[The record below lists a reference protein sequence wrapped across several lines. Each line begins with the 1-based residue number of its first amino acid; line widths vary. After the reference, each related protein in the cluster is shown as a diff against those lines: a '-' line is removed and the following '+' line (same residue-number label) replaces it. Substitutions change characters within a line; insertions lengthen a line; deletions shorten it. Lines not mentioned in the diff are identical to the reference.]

1 MASADDA
8 FMKSLNDTSVVDKA
22 GTGLV
27 ERFFTAVLGKK
38 ARQEFT
44 AYLPDADEI
53 EETPVAGGYPIT
65 LYTLVALMAALL
77 LWAALTEIDQVV
89 TTRGRLI
96 STVPNIVIQSIETA
110 QIQTINVTIG
120 QVVKKGEVLATLEP
134 TFITSDLAQVKD
146 RLQSLDAQVSRLE
159 SQQAGKPYKI
169 SGNGDQQLQSG
180 LDSEREQGYRSRIQ
194 RFDENIARIK
204 SSRLSNDTEV
214 SGLERRVESLKEIEE
229 MNAVLLAKQFQSKK
243 SLLESRDKRLE
254 IERELINAKNR
265 ANELLRELQGTEADK
280 NAFIKEYRQKNVE
293 DLVNAKR
300 ERDGL
305 KEQLAKVNR
314 RSNLIQIISPE
325 DGVVLE
331 VAKVSK
337 GSVIREA
344 ETLLSL
350 VPARGNLE
358 AEIKIDPS
366 EISTISLH
374 NTVRVKVD
382 SYPFQKY
389 GIIQGNLIKLSHDVV
404 NDTDPARQG
413 QGIYVGRVALMEF
426 DKDMN
431 TPEFKIMPGMSLT
444 AEVVTTKKR
453 ILSYLLYP
461 IMKSKDEA
469 INEQ

>member
-1 MASADDA
+1 MKQIENASLAA
-8 FMKSLNDTSVVDKA
+8 PETSPA
-22 GTGLV
+22 GFF
-27 ERFFTAVLGKK
+27 ERMTTLLLGKK

-44 AYLPDADEI
+44 VYLPDADEI
-53 EETPVAGGYPIT
+53 EETPIASGYPIT
-65 LYTLVALMAALL
+65 LYTLVALIASLA

-134 TFITSDLAQVKD
+134 TFITADLTQVKD

-159 SQQAGKPYKI
+159 AEQTGKPYQGN
-169 SGNGDQQLQSG
+169 GNGDQQLQSG
-180 LDSEREQGYRSRIQ
+180 LDVERLQAYRSRLQ
-194 RFDENIARIK
+194 RFDENIARIR
-204 SSRLSNDTEV
+204 SSSLSITTEI
-214 SGLERRVESLKEIEE
+214 SGLERRVESLREIEN
-229 MNAVLLAKQFQSKK
+229 MNAVLLEKQFQSKK
-243 SLLESRDKRLE
+243 ALLESRDKRLE
-254 IERELINAKNR
+254 VERELINAKNR
-265 ANELLRELQGTEADK
+265 SNELVRELQGTEADK
-280 NAFIKEYRQKNVE
+280 NAFVKEYRQKNFE

-344 ETLLSL
+344 ETLLTL

-358 AEIKIDPS
+358 AEIKIDAG
-366 EISTISLH
+366 EISTIALH
-374 NTVRVKVD
+374 NTVRVKID

-389 GIIQGNLIKLSHDVV
+389 GIIKGDLIKLSHDVV
-404 NDTDPARQG
+404 TDTDPSRQG
-413 QGIYVGRVALMEF
+413 QGVYVGRVVLKEF

-431 TPEFKIMPGMSLT
+431 TPEFKIMPGMSLV

-453 ILSYLLYP
+453 VLSYLLYP

>member
-1 MASADDA
+1 
-8 FMKSLNDTSVVDKA
+8 MKLLNETPVA
-22 GTGLV
+22 GKPSTGLI
-27 ERFFTAVLGKK
+27 ERFFTAILGKK
-38 ARQEFT
+38 AREEFT
-44 AYLPDADEI
+44 AFLPDADEI

-65 LYTLVALMAALL
+65 LYTLFALMAALA
-77 LWAALTEIDQVV
+77 LWAGLTEIDQVV

-159 SQQAGKPYKI
+159 SQQAGKAYKH
-169 SGNGDQQLQSG
+169 SGNGDQELQSG
-180 LDSEREQGYRSRIQ
+180 LDIERVQGYRSRLQ

-204 SSRLSNDTEV
+204 SSRLSNETEV
-214 SGLERRVESLKEIEE
+214 NGLERRVESLKEIEE

-280 NAFIKEYRQKNVE
+280 NAFVKEYRQKNVE

-325 DGVVLE
+325 DGVILE

-344 ETLLSL
+344 ETLLTL

-366 EISTISLH
+366 EVSTIALH

-389 GIIQGNLIKLSHDVV
+389 GIIKGDLIKLSHDVV
-404 NDTDPARQG
+404 NDPDPAKQG
-413 QGIYVGRVALMEF
+413 QGVYVGRVALKEF

-469 INEQ
+469 INEK